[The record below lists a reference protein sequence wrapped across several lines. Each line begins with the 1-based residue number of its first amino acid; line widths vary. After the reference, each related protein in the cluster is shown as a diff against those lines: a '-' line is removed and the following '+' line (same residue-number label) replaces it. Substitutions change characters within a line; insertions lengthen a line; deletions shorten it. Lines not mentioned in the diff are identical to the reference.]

1 MADKNIRT
9 MTVSTDSGKDVKST
23 NQLKG
28 EAKESAAFKET
39 NKTTEYSSGSSGKG
53 SGPWG
58 GENSGS

>member
-1 MADKNIRT
+1 